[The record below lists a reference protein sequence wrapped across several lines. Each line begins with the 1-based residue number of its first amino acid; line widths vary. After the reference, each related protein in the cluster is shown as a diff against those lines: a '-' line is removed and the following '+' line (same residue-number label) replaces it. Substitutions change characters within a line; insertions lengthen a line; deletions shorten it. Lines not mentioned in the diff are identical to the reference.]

1 MPSAN
6 KTPNYGLNQWQG
18 NEYPKR
24 TDFVEDNAIIDQ
36 KLKEI
41 DGKASSAIQGATFG
55 GEAVP
60 IKGKALDIPMP
71 TAEQIEALPLY
82 KKTVAITK
90 DTTLSSDKSGYLIM
104 VSSANIATVTLPS
117 PSTRAQYD
125 IFSNANPFVLSTSA
139 AIFDLVTG
147 VLGVQTLTIPVWR
160 YIRITTDG
168 ASWIILG
175 GDRASYASGS
185 IALTTPALRN
195 IQASSAQASSY
206 LGLGNINVVI
216 L

>member
-60 IKGKALDIPMP
+60 KNDGVLDFPMP
-71 TAEQIEALPLY
+71 TAKQTGALPYNPSVMIDPDNMPDGIYYYGGHLEIPANTTGDGEIIQISHDQSFIIQIAY
-82 KKTVAITK
+82 GFHLSGMAVRVKESGTWLAWSKVNVSQIIIPNTDPIPTGLAEGTV
-90 DTTLSSDKSGYLIM
+90 
-104 VSSANIATVTLPS
+104 
-117 PSTRAQYD
+117 
-125 IFSNANPFVLSTSA
+125 VL
-139 AIFDLVTG
+139 
-147 VLGVQTLTIPVWR
+147 R
-160 YIRITTDG
+160 Y
-168 ASWIILG
+168 A
-175 GDRASYASGS
+175 
-185 IALTTPALRN
+185 P
-195 IQASSAQASSY
+195 
-206 LGLGNINVVI
+206 
-216 L
+216 